1 MQQSVLTLN
10 MSYMRFSSHLPVF
23 CFVMLFI
30 ALFSFTMGMLLFQ
43 TELHP
48 DPTALTIVGVC
59 GTSICVLL
67 ARSLYIDMTYDD
79 GQ

>member
-1 MQQSVLTLN
+1 
-10 MSYMRFSSHLPVF
+10 MS
-23 CFVMLFI
+23 FI
-30 ALFSFTMGMLLFQ
+30 ALFSFMMGMLLFQ

-48 DPTALTIVGVC
+48 NPTALTILGVC
-59 GTSICVLL
+59 GTSICVLI

>member
-1 MQQSVLTLN
+1 
-10 MSYMRFSSHLPVF
+10 MRSSLFLF
-23 CFVMLFI
+23 CFVMFFI

-43 TELHP
+43 TELNP
-48 DPTALTIVGVC
+48 DPTAITIVGVGGSAVC
-59 GTSICVLL
+59 FLI